1 MTKVLVKLNK
11 IALDFGS
18 YLLFDTD
25 ELEIKE
31 SSRIGLI
38 GENGAGKS
46 SLARLILEEIKPTQG
61 HIQLNTNNIGYLEQ
75 VSDNIPYDFNFDGR
89 LLSELNI
96 PYGTT
101 EFSGGEL
108 SKLSI
113 LEVFSSHYDL
123 LILDEPT
130 SHLDKEGIEFL
141 IRTIKNYDGA
151 TLIISHDRRLLNE
164 CVNEVWSIEEQSI
177 HVFSGNY
184 DDYKREIEKERESL
198 YHQKEI
204 QDKEIKRLEASI
216 SDAKIHA
223 EKILIGRKGADHR
236 SLSSRMTKEKGTVQK
251 GIMQSAKNMQN
262 RIDSM
267 EEIKLPEEKV
277 LPIFE
282 EADIKTDHN
291 RFPIIFNYIDI
302 TAGNKLL
309 IESLNLQISRGT
321 ITALKGNNGTGKTT
335 IIEYVKEAFNNKLD
349 IITFSKNAELGFY
362 NQLSYLEF
370 KHRTEPL
377 LEYVSKHT
385 SVSKYLLKE
394 MLKDLKF
401 TDNDFERSISTLSG
415 GEAVRVSLFLTLI
428 SGNNVLILDE
438 PTNYLDI
445 DTINVLETYLNTYP
459 GTVLLTS
466 HDEEF
471 LENVADEV
479 YKIENKKLK
488 KIK

>member
-1 MTKVLVKLNK
+1 MDMTKVLVKLNK

-75 VSDNIPYDFNFDGR
+75 VSDNIPYDFDFDGR

-108 SKLSI
+108 SKLRI

-123 LILDEPT
+123 LTLDEPT

-184 DDYKREIEKERESL
+184 DDYKKEIEKDSESL
-198 YHQKEI
+198 YHQKEIKKEREEIKQQKEI

-251 GIMQSAKNMQN
+251 VIMQSAKNMQN

-267 EEIKLPEEKV
+267 EEIKLSEEKV

-291 RFPIIFNYIDI
+291 RFPII
-302 TAGNKLL
+302 
-309 IESLNLQISRGT
+309 
-321 ITALKGNNGTGKTT
+321 
-335 IIEYVKEAFNNKLD
+335 
-349 IITFSKNAELGFY
+349 
-362 NQLSYLEF
+362 
-370 KHRTEPL
+370 
-377 LEYVSKHT
+377 
-385 SVSKYLLKE
+385 
-394 MLKDLKF
+394 
-401 TDNDFERSISTLSG
+401 
-415 GEAVRVSLFLTLI
+415 
-428 SGNNVLILDE
+428 
-438 PTNYLDI
+438 
-445 DTINVLETYLNTYP
+445 
-459 GTVLLTS
+459 
-466 HDEEF
+466 
-471 LENVADEV
+471 
-479 YKIENKKLK
+479 
-488 KIK
+488 